1 MAMKSTGGEAFVMSA
16 RLAEISESVTD
27 LPLSRVMLA
36 NDARFP
42 WLMLIPRRAILNPI
56 RRRSANASCL
66 SSGLAWA
73 SWGYRWGSVVD
84 AMKRENPSI
93 DFELGFR
100 RRSIAVP
107 CVPVHR
113 SQILKLSKS
122 TETTVEARQ
131 QGIKLLSRTIIF

>member
-56 RRRSANASCL
+56 RRRSAN
-66 SSGLAWA
+66 
-73 SWGYRWGSVVD
+73 
-84 AMKRENPSI
+84 PS
-93 DFELGFR
+93 
-100 RRSIAVP
+100 
-107 CVPVHR
+107 
-113 SQILKLSKS
+113 
-122 TETTVEARQ
+122 
-131 QGIKLLSRTIIF
+131 